1 MVLPLVGSN
10 IIYCLLEY
18 GLLLKIFKPICFHN
32 DWDVVIG
39 HLNHIDLYGIPAQS
53 IERASSVRGSRRRHT
68 AERAID
74 ITDIPAS
81 FFSGILESPSCAEP
95 IRYLATYHLHLKS
108 WSYITALCLTNT
120 SHHVSL
126 SYRVIFH
133 FLIA

>member
-81 FFSGILESPSCAEP
+81 FFRGSRSPLRARNQFVISPRITSISRAGRILQPNA
-95 IRYLATYHLHLKS
+95 
-108 WSYITALCLTNT
+108 
-120 SHHVSL
+120 
-126 SYRVIFH
+126 
-133 FLIA
+133 